1 MQLNLQTT
9 FQMLAGGLIF
19 LAAAQAHAQN
29 PPHFQITI
37 APGTPAAKTIVDGD
51 ENDMDPKQDA
61 IGYNANI
68 VINGVPCLISI
79 HAIQNVVGPGT
90 GGTVGN
96 GKVEVRID
104 DLTLRNSAL
113 SGQPSA
119 LTSSIVVVS
128 GPFAAIG
135 GPAQPFSGRVHLDG
149 KYASRG
155 KIFQEKVAL
164 SGFVLQSAPAPNLLI
179 GTVDIPGVQNQ
190 TPSVAFGPKARP
202 KDLDNGPFSVGPTP
216 DVTQQFKVGV
226 TQLSMELNFTLNGS
240 NDTIRLPGSAV
251 VSGYA
256 VDHIFTV
263 NSAADIP
270 DGVHPPGSQVCD
282 TGNVNLGTFPT
293 NICTLRAA
301 LTETNF
307 INPPATSA
315 IQFNIPGV
323 PRIVVD
329 TTVSHNEGNMNA
341 ATNVI
346 IDGTTQPGAMVELNG
361 SHASPTD
368 FGGDTIVGLNLNGE
382 NSTVLG
388 MVINGFL
395 SHAIQL
401 RPTSGPVG
409 NNVIQENSIG
419 TDTTGQVAIPNGGDG
434 IHVLQMPN
442 NSIRDNIIAHNT
454 GQGVSVDGFGA
465 TGNRIHANPISA
477 NGGGISLTN
486 GGNNLQNPP
495 NISSA
500 TEDGSDLTIAGTAQ
514 STPNSIITLDFFAN
528 AVCDREGADFLGS
541 AQAATDASGIAI
553 FTAILSANISEGTI
567 ATATAT
573 DALGNTSQF
582 SACATIREITPTT
595 QPPVANAGPNQTA
608 STGTLVLLS
617 GNGSF
622 DPNTPPLALTF
633 LWTQT
638 AGPTVALT
646 GANTATP
653 SFTPAQPGI
662 YVFSLVANNGV
673 ADSAAASV
681 TITVVTPALAV
692 QVTSSGFLY
701 SRATRTFYGTV
712 TVTNIGGSAT
722 PDPLHV
728 GFAGLPATVTLVNAT
743 TVVGGVPF
751 ITLSGSLAPGQSAS
765 FTVQFSNPSNVNIHY
780 SSIVN

>member
-1 MQLNLQTT
+1 MQRTLQITL
-9 FQMLAGGLIF
+9 QMLAGGLIF
-19 LAAAQAHAQN
+19 LAAALAHAQN
-29 PPHFQITI
+29 PPHFEIVI
-37 APGTPAAKTIVDGD
+37 APNTPDAITIVDGGA
-51 ENDMDPKQDA
+51 NDMDLKQDA

-68 VINGVPCLISI
+68 VLGGVPCLISI
-79 HAIQNVVGPGT
+79 HAIQNVVGPGS

-104 DLTLRNSAL
+104 DLTLRNAAPAA
-113 SGQPSA
+113 QQSA

-135 GPAQPFSGRVHLDG
+135 GPAQPFAGRVHLDG
-149 KYASRG
+149 KYTSRG
-155 KIFQEKVAL
+155 KIFQAKVAL

-190 TPSVAFGPKARP
+190 TPPVAFGPKAPP
-202 KDLDNGPFSVGPTP
+202 KDLNNGPFSVGPTP
-216 DVTQQFKVGV
+216 DATQQFKVGV
-226 TQLSMELNFTLNGS
+226 TQLSMELNFTVNAL
-240 NDTIRLPGSAV
+240 NDTIRLPGSAL
-251 VSGYA
+251 VSGYS

-263 NSAADIP
+263 NSAADLP
-270 DGVHPPGSQVCD
+270 DGVHPNNQVCD

-307 INPPATSA
+307 IQPPATSA

-323 PRIVVD
+323 PRILVD
-329 TTVSHNEGNMNA
+329 PTVSHNEGNMNA

-346 IDGTTQPGAMVELNG
+346 IDSTTQPGGFVELNG
-361 SHASPTD
+361 SQASPTD
-368 FGGDTIVGLNLNGE
+368 AGGDTIVGLNLNGE

-409 NNVIQENSIG
+409 NNVIEENSIG
-419 TDTTGQVAIPNGGDG
+419 TDPTGQVAIPNGGDG
-434 IHVLQMPN
+434 IHLLQMPN
-442 NSIRDNIIAHNT
+442 NLIRDNIIAHNA
-454 GQGVSVDGFGA
+454 GQGVSVDGSAA

-486 GGNNLQNPP
+486 GGNNMQSPP
-495 NISSA
+495 DLSSA
-500 TEDGSDLTIAGTAQ
+500 TEDGSDITIAGTVQ

-541 AQAATDASGIAI
+541 AQAASNASGIAT
-553 FTAILSANISEGTI
+553 FTAIVPANFSEGTI
-567 ATATAT
+567 ATTTAT

-582 SACATIREITPTT
+582 SACATIQQVPPTT
-595 QPPVANAGPNQTA
+595 QPPVAHAGPNQTV
-608 STGTLVLLS
+608 SPGTLVVLNGS
-617 GNGSF
+617 GSF

-638 AGPTVALT
+638 VGPTVALT

-653 SFTPAQPGI
+653 SFTPAQSGS
-662 YVFSLVANNGV
+662 YVFSLVVNNGV
-673 ADSAAASV
+673 ADSPTASV

-692 QVTSSGFLY
+692 QVTSSGLLY
-701 SRATRTFYGTV
+701 SRATRTFNGMV
-712 TVTNIGGSAT
+712 TVTNIGSSAI
-722 PDPLHV
+722 PGPLHV
-728 GFAGLPATVTLVNAT
+728 GFADLPSTVTLVNAT
-743 TVVGGVPF
+743 TIVGGVPF
-751 ITLSGSLAPGQSAS
+751 ITLSDGLAPGQSAS
-765 FTVQFSNPSNVNIHY
+765 FTVQFSNPFNVNIHY

>member
-1 MQLNLQTT
+1 MQRTLQITV
-9 FQMLAGGLIF
+9 QMLAGGLIF
-19 LAAAQAHAQN
+19 LAAALSHAQN

-37 APGTPAAKTIVDGD
+37 APGTPTAKTIVDGD

-68 VINGVPCLISI
+68 VLGSVPCLISI

-104 DLTLRNSAL
+104 DLTLRNSAQPD
-113 SGQPSA
+113 QPSA

-128 GPFAAIG
+128 RPFAAIG
-135 GPAQPFSGRVHLDG
+135 GPAQPFAGRVHLDG
-149 KYASRG
+149 KYTSRG
-155 KIFQEKVAL
+155 KIFQEQVAL

-179 GTVDIPGVQNQ
+179 GTVAIPGVQNQ
-190 TPSVAFGPKARP
+190 TPPVAFGPKAPP
-202 KDLDNGPFSVGPTP
+202 KDLNNGPFSVGPTP
-216 DVTQQFKVGV
+216 DATQQFKVGV

-240 NDTIRLPGSAV
+240 NDTIRLPGSAL
-251 VSGYA
+251 VSGYS

-263 NSAADIP
+263 NSAADLP
-270 DGVHPPGSQVCD
+270 DGVHPNNQVCD

-315 IQFNIPGV
+315 IQFNIPDV
-323 PRIVVD
+323 PRILVD

-346 IDGTTQPGAMVELNG
+346 IDGTTQPGGLVELNG
-361 SHASPTD
+361 SRASPTD
-368 FGGDTIVGLNLNGE
+368 AGGDTIVGLNLNGE

-409 NNVIQENSIG
+409 NNVIEENLIG

-434 IHVLQMPN
+434 IHILQMPN

-454 GQGVSVDGFGA
+454 GPGVSVDGFGA

-486 GGNNLQNPP
+486 GGNKLQNPP
-495 NISSA
+495 NLSSA
-500 TEDGSDLTIAGTAQ
+500 TEDGSDLTIAGTVQ

-582 SACATIREITPTT
+582 SACATIQPVLPTT
-595 QPPVANAGPNQTA
+595 QPPVANAGPNQTV
-608 STGTLVLLS
+608 SSGTLVVLNGS
-617 GNGSF
+617 GSF

-653 SFTPAQPGI
+653 SFTPAQAGV
-662 YVFSLVANNGV
+662 YVFSLVVNNGV

-692 QVTSSGFLY
+692 QVTSSGLLY
-701 SRATRTFYGTV
+701 SRATRTFNGTV
-712 TVTNIGGSAT
+712 TVTNIGSSTIPG
-722 PDPLHV
+722 PLHV
-728 GFAGLPATVTLVNAT
+728 GFADLPSTVTLVNAT
-743 TVVGGVPF
+743 TMVGGVPF
-751 ITLSGSLAPGQSAS
+751 ITLSDGLAPGQSAS
-765 FTVQFSNPSNVNIHY
+765 FTVQFSNPFNVNIHY